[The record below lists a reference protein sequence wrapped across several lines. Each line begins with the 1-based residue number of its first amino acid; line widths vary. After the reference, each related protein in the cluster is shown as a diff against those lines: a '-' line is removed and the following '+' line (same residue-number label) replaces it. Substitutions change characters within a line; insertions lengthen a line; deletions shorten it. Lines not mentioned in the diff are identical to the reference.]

1 MAYKGRYSP
10 VNKEKY
16 QGNPSNVIYRSL
28 WERKLMK
35 WCDLNPDVLKWGSEE
50 TVIPYV
56 SPLDNKI
63 HRYFV
68 DFYIQV
74 RTQEGELKSYL
85 VEVKPKKYTKAP
97 PTNPKKKTARWFGE
111 VKSWGVNSAK
121 WKAASEYAQDRNWD
135 FIILTEDHLN

>member
-1 MAYKGRYSP
+1 MAYKGRYTP
-10 VNKEKY
+10 QNKDKY
-16 QGNPSNVIYRSL
+16 AGNPSNVIYRSL

-35 WCDLNPDVLKWGSEE
+35 WCDLNPDVIKWGSEE

-74 RTQEGELKSYL
+74 RTKDGLIKSYL
-85 VEVKPKKYTKAP
+85 VEV
-97 PTNPKKKTARWFGE
+97 NPKNTLNLPKLILRRSQSLGFLKLRIGE
-111 VKSWGVNSAK
+111 LILRNGKRQVNMLK
-121 WKAASEYAQDRNWD
+121 IRNG
-135 FIILTEDHLN
+135 IS